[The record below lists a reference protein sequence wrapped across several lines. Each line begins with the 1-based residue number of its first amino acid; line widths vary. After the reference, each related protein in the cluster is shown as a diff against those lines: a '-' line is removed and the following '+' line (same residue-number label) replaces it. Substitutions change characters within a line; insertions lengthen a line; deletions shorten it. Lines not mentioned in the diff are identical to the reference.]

1 MTRVYELP
9 THLNVEDNLLVG
21 LSARQLLRVAVGA
34 SLAYGLWDN
43 STGLPTGLRIALT
56 AVAAGLGLL
65 VALLEPGR
73 RPLDQWTLAFALFW
87 LLPRRRLW
95 RPAFQTPANPS
106 DSESWA
112 ELQITPGWLNHS
124 PKLAAYRSSGDED
137 GGPR

>member
-9 THLNVEDNLLVG
+9 THLNVEDNLLFG

-34 SLAYGLWDN
+34 SLAYSLWDN

-56 AVAAGLGLL
+56 AVAAGLSLL
-65 VALLEPGR
+65 VALVEPGG

-95 RPAFQTPANPS
+95 RRAIQTRPDSS

-112 ELQITPGWLNHS
+112 ALPIVAGWLNSAPDVPVH
-124 PKLAAYRSSGDED
+124 RSSSNEH
-137 GGPR
+137 GGLR